1 MMIANAMKAATL
13 ELPTRPLKPGFGVEV
28 LGFDFPTASQ
38 DELLAF
44 DAIQRSHPIVV
55 LRDQKLTADQVMTL
69 SQRMG
74 KVSAQHRVGPHPEF
88 PAITILSNK
97 KVNGRLI
104 GAHEVGRNWHTDGTT
119 YATLGL
125 TTMLYGIEC
134 PLDGGDTVIA
144 DMCAAFESLPPER
157 QKELEKIQI
166 VHNRAHLIQKYNRA
180 ILTPEEVEK
189 MKDVIHPA
197 VVISPVDGRKALFVT
212 SGSTKRVIGMPQ
224 EEGMALVAELIAY
237 ATQEQFVYRHKW
249 RNNDCLIWN
258 DLCTMHTAT
267 PYDETK
273 YDRLVFRTWMRPFE
287 VVDSTSRDEEMMS
300 HH

>member
-1 MMIANAMKAATL
+1 
-13 ELPTRPLKPGFGVEV
+13 
-28 LGFDFPTASQ
+28 
-38 DELLAF
+38 
-44 DAIQRSHPIVV
+44 
-55 LRDQKLTADQVMTL
+55 
-69 SQRMG
+69 
-74 KVSAQHRVGPHPEF
+74 
-88 PAITILSNK
+88 
-97 KVNGRLI
+97 VNGRLI

-180 ILTPEEVEK
+180 VLTPEEIEK
-189 MKDVIHPA
+189 MKDVIHPV

-212 SGSTKRVIGMPQ
+212 NGSTKRVIGMPQ

-258 DLCTMHTAT
+258 DMCTMHTAT
-267 PYDETK
+267 PYDESK
-273 YDRLVFRTWMRPFE
+273 YDRVVYRTWMRPFE
-287 VVDSTSRDEEMMS
+287 VADSTSRDEEMMS